1 MAETKT
7 MREGVLAL
15 VEELMRETFEGG
27 LPGQGTQYLDHASGV
42 LPTLA
47 GLTAEQASKSV
58 DGHPSIAAHARHTSF
73 HLRVSKEWILGDHS
87 RRDWKGSFLP
97 STVSDA
103 EWRALQ
109 QELQRS
115 RQELLEV
122 LRSLDDDKFLSEGAC
137 LGSIAH
143 VAYHLGAIR
152 QLMHQV

>member
-1 MAETKT
+1 MADTKT
-7 MREGVLAL
+7 MRESVLAL

-27 LPGQGTQYLDHASGV
+27 RPGQGTQYLDHASGV

-58 DGHPSIAAHARHTSF
+58 DGHPSIAAHARHTHF
-73 HLRVSKEWILGDHS
+73 HLRVSKEWILGDHG

-97 STVSDA
+97 NTVTEA

-115 RQELLEV
+115 REELLDV
-122 LRSLDDDKFLSEGAC
+122 LRSLDDETFLSEGAGM
-137 LGSIAH
+137 GSIAH

-152 QLMHQV
+152 QLMHRV

>member
-15 VEELMRETFEGG
+15 VEELMRETFDGG
-27 LPGQGTQYLDHASGV
+27 LPGQGTQYLDHGSGV

-47 GLTAEQASKSV
+47 TLWAEQASRSL
-58 DGHPSIAAHARHTSF
+58 DGHPSIAAHARHTLF

-87 RRDWKGSFLP
+87 RRDWKGSFNP
-97 STVSDA
+97 GTVSEA
-103 EWRALQ
+103 EWRVLQ

-115 RQELLEV
+115 RQELMDV
-122 LRSLDDDKFLSEGAC
+122 LRSLDDETFLREGAGM
-137 LGSIAH
+137 GSIAH

-152 QLMHQV
+152 QLMHRV